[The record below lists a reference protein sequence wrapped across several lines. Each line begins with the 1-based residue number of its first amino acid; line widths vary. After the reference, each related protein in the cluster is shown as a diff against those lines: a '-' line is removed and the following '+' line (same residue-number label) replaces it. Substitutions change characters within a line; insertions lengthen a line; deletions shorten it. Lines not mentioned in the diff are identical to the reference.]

1 MKGERTRGAADETSA
16 PSAFFDTHHVGIRIV
31 TDVMII
37 LEGQLSHYLRRSAR
51 LEAQRHGPRY

>member
-37 LEGQLSHYLRRSAR
+37 LEGQLSHYLRAR
-51 LEAQRHGPRY
+51 PD